1 MENTAN
7 SSVPDF
13 KELNYTRPDL
23 DKFTETVRNV
33 RLRLMTAKTIEAAD
47 EALGEYEIAI
57 SSFDTQYALCQILH
71 DLDTSN
77 EYYNTEMEFFDE
89 AGARVQ
95 ELSSAVL
102 SGLLTCPCADSLKA
116 KYGPMI
122 FRKAKNQREIIS
134 SEVIDDL
141 TEESKLENEYS
152 QKQSEAEIP
161 LGSDAHIALDK
172 YYMSRKEE
180 YDRIYDELV
189 KTRTTA
195 AQKLGYNNFTE
206 LGYKRMERYD
216 YNREDVAKFRE
227 NIKRYIVPLTTQIRK
242 LQQERLGVDKL
253 MFHDLPCLF
262 SEGNPTPVVSKDTYE
277 EAAGKFFRNMF
288 GATPSFFDILSD
300 HGYTDLLSRP
310 VKSTGGYCMY
320 LEDYCIP
327 FIFMNGNGT
336 FDDVATVVHEGG
348 HAYAALAGAES
359 RLTSTASS
367 T

>member
-161 LGSDAHIALDK
+161 LGKKTLNLSLIQPYLQSTDRKVRRDAHIALDK

-310 VKSTGGYCMY
+310 VKSTGGY
-320 LEDYCIP
+320 
-327 FIFMNGNGT
+327 
-336 FDDVATVVHEGG
+336 
-348 HAYAALAGAES
+348 
-359 RLTSTASS
+359 
-367 T
+367 